1 MPYIKAK
8 NITVALDEWRL
19 KDGWG
24 LADALSTAEAFQEI
38 FRHTDI
44 FKMTAYTSTTAPSC
58 LLYDG
63 THAALQPMGLVLKL
77 FSDHYGSIPVA
88 VTGNS
93 PQHEVK
99 GTAGV
104 DKPFVSSGSAT
115 YPLDVSASL
124 SADKKKLIVWVE
136 IDRCMTD
143 AISAVTGVRLGKR
156 SLKYVDYG
164 KVAATFVNTET
175 NRAVRIVALESSRTL
190 ADERY
195 SDIADKRTRQF
206 RTYSEATDDELFKT
220 ELVSLELSE
229 FDLPGSPRSRVTCA
243 ICEEGINDGREVIDA
258 NGDAICRGCQN
269 GTYYSKLDNPTA

>member
-1 MPYIKAK
+1 MCAGQLLG
-8 NITVALDEWRL
+8 TRMALLGCRL
-19 KDGWG
+19 
-24 LADALSTAEAFQEI
+24 LEI
-38 FRHTDI
+38 NDPR
-44 FKMTAYTSTTAPSC
+44 
-58 LLYDG
+58 G
-63 THAALQPMGLVLKL
+63 
-77 FSDHYGSIPVA
+77 
-88 VTGNS
+88 
-93 PQHEVK
+93 
-99 GTAGV
+99 
-104 DKPFVSSGSAT
+104 
-115 YPLDVSASL
+115 
-124 SADKKKLIVWVE
+124 ADKKKLIVWVE

-229 FDLPGSPRSRVTCA
+229 FDLPGSPRSRVTCV